1 MRQFVCGV
9 ISMLRI
15 HFTYDHERRFTNM
28 VSITGR
34 SEKVYVC
41 LSTDEKPTGASNGS
55 ILYEMDTKT
64 FYMYDAENEE
74 WCEM

>member
-1 MRQFVCGV
+1 
-9 ISMLRI
+9 
-15 HFTYDHERRFTNM
+15 M

-41 LSTDEKPTGASNGS
+41 LSTDTEKPTNASNGS
-55 ILYEMDTKT
+55 ILYEMDTKK

-74 WCEM
+74 WKEM

>member
-1 MRQFVCGV
+1 
-9 ISMLRI
+9 
-15 HFTYDHERRFTNM
+15 M

-41 LSTDEKPTGASNGS
+41 LSEDDKPTGASNGS

-64 FYMYDAENEE
+64 FYMYDAENEV
-74 WCEM
+74 WYEM